1 MTLTYARL
9 QDYLDMKKISSS
21 NVEAT
26 ETRILNDYLVRA
38 TQWIDRVTGRHFFPL
53 REAHMHS
60 IPVAYRDLSNRAM
73 IWEDITLDYDLLE
86 PILIQLITGALLDT
100 NENVPSG
107 GLDMFSTTFTADDVD
122 GLDSAGQQRFAV
134 GDILQIESERM
145 QVVASNISTNVVTV
159 NRALFG
165 TLAGVYAEGVDISK
179 LSLSSLQP
187 GIDVVFIEYNLDPK
201 WGIQLIW
208 PNTWSGGYIG
218 ATYRNRQPQIYITAL
233 WGYHER
239 YQKTAWINTTEVIA
253 TGGIVADDTA
263 IVVIEADAYDFNQTR
278 FTVGD
283 LIRIENELMYVTA
296 ITIDTPTPKDTL
308 TVLRGQNG
316 TLAEGHDQAIPIYR
330 YEVEQDIKEACL
342 TIAKT
347 WRDADNSVGG
357 RQGVSE
363 ISTGVELAL
372 PKDTAAILK
381 TYRRSEVG

>member
-9 QDYLDMKKISSS
+9 QDYLDMKKIDSS
-21 NVEAT
+21 NLDTTQA
-26 ETRILNDYLVRA
+26 RILNDYLIRA
-38 TQWIDRVTGRHFFPL
+38 TQWIDRVTGRHFFPI

-60 IPVAYRDLSNRAM
+60 IPVEFRDLSNQGM
-73 IWEDITLDYDLLE
+73 IWQDIMLDYDLLE
-86 PILIQLITGALLDT
+86 PILIQVITGALLES

-107 GLDMFSTTFTADDVD
+107 GLDLFSTTFTATDVD
-122 GLDSAGQQRFAV
+122 GEDSAGQQRFAV

-145 QVVASNISTNVVTV
+145 QVVASDTSSNVVTV
-159 NRALFG
+159 DRALFG
-165 TLAGVYAEGVDISK
+165 TLASVHAEGVTISK
-179 LSLSSLQP
+179 LSLSALQP

-201 WGIQLIW
+201 YGIQLIW

-218 ATYRNRQPQIYITAL
+218 AAYRNRQPQIYITAL

-239 YQKTAWINTTEVIA
+239 YQKTAWINTTEVVPTGDIA
-253 TGGIVADDTA
+253 ADATTIA
-263 IVVIEADAYDFNQTR
+263 VTEADAYDFNQTR

-283 LIRIENELMYVTA
+283 LIRIEAELMYVTA
-296 ITIDTPTPKDTL
+296 IDTADPAPDTL

-316 TLAEGHDQAIPIYR
+316 TLAEDHAEAIPIYR

-342 TIAKT
+342 AIAKT

-363 ISTGVELAL
+363 VSTGVELAL
-372 PKDTAAILK
+372 PKDTTAILK
-381 TYRRSEVG
+381 LYRRSEVG